1 MIKLSDPFAQI
12 IPLVLKQK
20 IDKKE
25 PPRGGSFLSI
35 FEDFWDLFFWGERN
49 LAPRCTC
56 NQTCNQSTRHNS
68 KVKAR
73 AAAPGNYIATFDQCC
88 FGLKSPSGKA
98 MQKRTKLLT
107 NMRSL
112 YDALNGNFCQGL
124 HEHEPIQ
131 GSENG
136 IRRSQHAQ
144 TYPDGLVNTI
154 CEVVL
159 KSQHR

>member
-1 MIKLSDPFAQI
+1 MFLFGDFWEDKLCGPEPTI
-12 IPLVLKQK
+12 I
-20 IDKKE
+20 KKE
-25 PPRGGSFLSI
+25 LSLWSLVVGKNKGSSNPT
-35 FEDFWDLFFWGERN
+35 W
-49 LAPRCTC
+49 
-56 NQTCNQSTRHNS
+56 NQSTGHNS

-73 AAAPGNYIATFDQCC
+73 AAAPGNYTATFDQCC
-88 FGLKSPSGKA
+88 VGLKSPSGKA
-98 MQKRTKLLT
+98 MQKRTNFLT

-144 TYPDGLVNTI
+144 IYPDGLVNTI

-159 KSQHR
+159 KSHQR